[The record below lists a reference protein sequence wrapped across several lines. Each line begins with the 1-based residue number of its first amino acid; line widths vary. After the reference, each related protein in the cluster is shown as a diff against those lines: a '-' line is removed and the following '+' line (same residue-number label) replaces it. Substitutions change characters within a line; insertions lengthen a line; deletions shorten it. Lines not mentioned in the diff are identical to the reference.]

1 MKRRGI
7 SLAVLAIAVAAFL
20 VTGCTTKPK
29 ITLSKTTVGP
39 GDMIVVEYT
48 APKGY
53 QDNAW
58 IGIIPAEIEHGN
70 ETRNDQHD
78 ITYKY
83 LKGSTNGTFRF
94 TAPNKPGKYDFR
106 MHDTDS
112 NGLEVAYVTFEVT
125 GKETQPATTAKV
137 ETKQE
142 TTATTTTTT
151 TSKFTVGDKVMVE
164 WKGSWWPAK
173 VIKVRKGGSPYRIH
187 YDGYSNSWNEWVTDS
202 RIRNR

>member
-1 MKRRGI
+1 MKRRLI
-7 SLAVLAIAVAAFL
+7 SLAVLAIAVAAFI
-20 VTGCTTKPK
+20 VTGCSTKPK
-29 ITLSKTTVGP
+29 MKLSKTTVGP

-58 IGIIPAEIEHGN
+58 IGIIPSEIEHGN

-94 TAPNKPGKYDFR
+94 TAPRKPGKYDFR

-112 NGLEVAYVTFEVT
+112 NGLEVAYVTFEVV
-125 GKETQPATTAKV
+125 GKGVEPTPTAKA

-142 TTATTTTTT
+142 TTTTATTKVA
-151 TSKFTVGDKVMVE
+151 SKFNVGDKVMVE
-164 WKGSWWPAK
+164 WKGSWWPAE
-173 VIKVRKGGSPYRIH
+173 VIKVREGKSPYRIH
-187 YDGYSNSWNEWVTDS
+187 YDGYSNSWNEWVTDA
-202 RIRNR
+202 RIRSR

>member
-1 MKRRGI
+1 MKRWGI
-7 SLAVLAIAVAAFL
+7 SLAVLAVAAVAFVA
-20 VTGCTTKPK
+20 TGCSSKPSIK
-29 ITLSKTTVGP
+29 LSRTTVGP

-58 IGIIPAEIEHGN
+58 IGIIPSEIEHGN

-83 LKGSTNGTFRF
+83 LRGSTNGSFRF
-94 TAPNKPGKYDFR
+94 TAPTKPGKYDFR

-125 GKETQPATTAKV
+125 GGGEKPAETAKAETKAETKPQATAATT
-137 ETKQE
+137 
-142 TTATTTTTT
+142 
-151 TSKFTVGDKVMVE
+151 KFGVGDKVMVE
-164 WKGSWWPAK
+164 WKGSWWPAEVTK
-173 VIKVRKGGSPYRIH
+173 LRDGKSPYRIH
-187 YDGYSNSWNEWVTDS
+187 YDGYSNSWDEWVTDS
-202 RIRNR
+202 RIRSR